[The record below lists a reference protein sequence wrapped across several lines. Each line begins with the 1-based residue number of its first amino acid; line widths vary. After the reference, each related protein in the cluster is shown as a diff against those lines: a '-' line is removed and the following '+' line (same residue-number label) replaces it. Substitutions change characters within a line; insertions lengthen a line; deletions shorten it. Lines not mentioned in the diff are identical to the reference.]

1 MGRGGE
7 GGGCVWGVTRMKGA
21 GLRLEQAETEGGDTR
36 IESTALCLC
45 SLGPGPGGNGQPE
58 TDKELY
64 QEQILSFSTFK
75 VDSGLIPFVLCS
87 LCGRVYCVP
96 GQEGGGPGPDPAELK
111 LHVLEV
117 AAVVGHGAPSAD

>member
-21 GLRLEQAETEGGDTR
+21 GLRLEQTEAEGGDTR

-45 SLGPGPGGNGQPE
+45 SLGPGPGGNGQPD

-64 QEQILSFSTFK
+64 QEQILVFLLLK
-75 VDSGLIPFVLCS
+75 LIPDLYLLYCILCAGESTVCLVRREAGPVLTLLSSSSTSSRS
-87 LCGRVYCVP
+87 LP
-96 GQEGGGPGPDPAELK
+96 
-111 LHVLEV
+111 
-117 AAVVGHGAPSAD
+117 

>member
-1 MGRGGE
+1 MSAKDGGYAMISHD
-7 GGGCVWGVTRMKGA
+7 R
-21 GLRLEQAETEGGDTR
+21 AETEGGDTR

-45 SLGPGPGGNGQPE
+45 SLGPGQPE

-64 QEQILSFSTFK
+64 QEQILSLSTFK

-96 GQEGGGPGPDPAELK
+96 GQEGGGPGLDPAELK